1 MNPLLQGIAIPFLVD
16 VLIQQD
22 LFIDDRPPEQE
33 LERLR
38 AQQQNAGFVPSQ
50 TTPMKVAKK
59 QRLECP
65 ATHARRLDFEGA
77 ESQTEES
84 EQVHELGL
92 GVI

>member
-1 MNPLLQGIAIPFLVD
+1 MLQGIVIPSLVD
-16 VLIQQD
+16 VLIQQNF
-22 LFIDDRPPEQE
+22 FIDGRPPEQE

-38 AQQQNAGFVPSQ
+38 AQQQPNAGLMPSQ